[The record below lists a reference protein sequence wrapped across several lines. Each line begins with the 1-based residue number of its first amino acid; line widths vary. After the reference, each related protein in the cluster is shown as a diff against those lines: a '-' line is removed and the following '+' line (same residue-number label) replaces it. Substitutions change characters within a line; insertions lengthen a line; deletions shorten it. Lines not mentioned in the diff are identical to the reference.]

1 MRDPAAMRL
10 KACLLPVLAA
20 LALGVLPGVAAA
32 EIYKCKGPDGRIVYA
47 DAPCAAQAQ
56 QETVRI
62 DAAPRAPAQS
72 GPGATS
78 APGPA
83 TATGKAP
90 PTDCRNWMA
99 PPRTVRVDPPPP
111 APDYSQYP
119 KDAQGRP
126 IVARSA
132 HVVLVPSGK
141 RDLLSVISA
150 CQAMIAQCFRR
161 DNDPRNSYDA
171 CFNSAP
177 RCRTAKPW
185 EEDAPCCPD
194 ACWQRYGDQRRQCV
208 DPLSASMKVF
218 HDQRCSLEPGGDVAR
233 R

>member
-1 MRDPAAMRL
+1 
-10 KACLLPVLAA
+10 
-20 LALGVLPGVAAA
+20 
-32 EIYKCKGPDGRIVYA
+32 
-47 DAPCAAQAQ
+47 
-56 QETVRI
+56 
-62 DAAPRAPAQS
+62 
-72 GPGATS
+72 
-78 APGPA
+78 
-83 TATGKAP
+83 
-90 PTDCRNWMA
+90 MA

-111 APDYSQYP
+111 APDYSQHP

-126 IVARSA
+126 IVAKSA
-132 HVVLVPSGK
+132 HVYLVPSRK

-150 CQAMIAQCFRR
+150 CQAMIAQCFQR
-161 DNDPRNSYDA
+161 DGDPRNSFDA

-208 DPLSASMKVF
+208 DPLSASLKVF
-218 HDQRCSLEPGGDVAR
+218 YDQRCSLEPGGDVAR